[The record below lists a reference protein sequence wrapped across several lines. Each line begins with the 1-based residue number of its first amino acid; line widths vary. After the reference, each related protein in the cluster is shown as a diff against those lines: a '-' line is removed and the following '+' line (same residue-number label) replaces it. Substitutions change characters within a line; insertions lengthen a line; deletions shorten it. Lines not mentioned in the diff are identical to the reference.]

1 MDEKVKQV
9 LVRIKEGNL
18 YLNKRLGDILSD
30 LLFVNQAIFIDKEN
44 YAYYLHSLG
53 NDKTE
58 KNNSGLLLTEV
69 LAVLQEL
76 EASHLLFISERDD
89 VDEEM
94 LFYSSK
100 TKFNTNQ
107 FEGVYDIGNGLLLKK
122 EDDAFAIVYN
132 GSNILYGMA
141 LPDVLAKDVVRLFS
155 SVVYPTEGLIRYIDR
170 GYITEEQ
177 QRAKRANT
185 ISVIGVFIAIV
196 VAISAP
202 FVTIGWSNSHGKS
215 TIVET
220 QYDRLLDSISV
231 LRKHTKD
238 TVIFEKGKSE
248 DVIELKNKNKKGFE
262 DGGK

>member
-1 MDEKVKQV
+1 MNEKVKQI
-9 LVRIKEGNL
+9 LVRIKDGDLN
-18 YLNKRLGDILSD
+18 LNKRLGDTLSD

-44 YAYYLHSLG
+44 NAYYLHSFG
-53 NDKTE
+53 NDKTDT
-58 KNNSGLLLTEV
+58 NNSGLLLTEV

-76 EASHLLFISERDD
+76 EAYHLLFVSERDD

-107 FEGVYDIGNGLLLKK
+107 FEEAYDIGNGLLLKK
-122 EDDAFAIVYN
+122 EDDAFAIVSN
-132 GSNILYGMA
+132 GSNILCGTA
-141 LPDVLAKDVVRLFS
+141 LPDVLAKDVIRYLS
-155 SVVYPTEGLIRYIDR
+155 SVVYPTNGLKRYIDR

-177 QRAKRANT
+177 LRAKRANT
-185 ISVIGVFIAIV
+185 ISVIGVITAIV

-202 FVTIGWSNSHGKS
+202 FVTIWWSNTHGKS

-231 LRKHTKD
+231 LRYRTKD
-238 TVIFEKGKSE
+238 TVIIEKEKPV
-248 DVIELKNKNKKGFE
+248 DNIELKNNNKKGFE

>member
-18 YLNKRLGDILSD
+18 NLNKRLGDTLSD
-30 LLFVNQAIFIDKEN
+30 LLFVNQAIFIDKEGC
-44 YAYYLHSLG
+44 AYYLHSFG

-58 KNNSGLLLTEV
+58 TNNSGLFLTEV

-76 EASHLLFISERDD
+76 EASHLLFVSKRDD

-122 EDDAFAIVYN
+122 EDDTFVIVSN
-132 GSNILYGMA
+132 GSNILFGTA
-141 LPDVLAKDVVRLFS
+141 LPDVLAKDVVRFFS
-155 SVVYPTEGLIRYIDR
+155 SVVYPTNGLKRYIDR
-170 GYITEEQ
+170 GFITKEQ

-185 ISVIGVFIAIV
+185 ISVIGIIIAIL

-202 FVTIGWSNSHGKS
+202 FVTIWWSNTHGKS

-231 LRKHTKD
+231 LRNQTKD
-238 TVIFEKGKSE
+238 TVI
-248 DVIELKNKNKKGFE
+248 IERGRPKDDTESKNNNKKGFE
-262 DGGK
+262 NAGK

>member
-100 TKFNTNQ
+100 TKF
-107 FEGVYDIGNGLLLKK
+107 
-122 EDDAFAIVYN
+122 N